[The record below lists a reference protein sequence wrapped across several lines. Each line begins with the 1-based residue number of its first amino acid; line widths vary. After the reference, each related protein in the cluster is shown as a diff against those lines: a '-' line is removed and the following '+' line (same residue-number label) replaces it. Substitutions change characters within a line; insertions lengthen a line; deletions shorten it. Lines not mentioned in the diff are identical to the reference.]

1 MTPDQ
6 VSAVRARVEQALGAA
21 IRCPYCGIEGCACDH
36 RWGESCR
43 CLASQPLFKY
53 AKELTDA
60 IWPIMESALRSVP
73 LSAETEGLRDKIADA
88 WWAGRQSVRQWC
100 PKCHGEDVPCDKC
113 KGSGREL
120 LPRQLAA
127 PAVSR
132 EAEGAQDEP
141 SDVAFINMTLALF
154 NAVDM
159 ISPKEAG
166 DGWQREFLKYRRAL
180 EKSREASVPQGGEFT
195 AAEVEAELAAEVRR
209 RQGSSNAAICRMLRA
224 YARALSSAPGE
235 RT

>member
-88 WWAGRQSVRQWC
+88 WWAGRQSVRQWSVESASG
-100 PKCHGEDVPCDKC
+100 PQLIAACDDLINK
-113 KGSGREL
+113 L
-120 LPRQLAA
+120 LAA
-127 PAVSR
+127 PTV
-132 EAEGAQDEP
+132 AQAP
-141 SDVAFINMTLALF
+141 Q
-154 NAVDM
+154 
-159 ISPKEAG
+159 PKPE
-166 DGWQREFLKYRRAL
+166 DR
-180 EKSREASVPQGGEFT
+180 
-195 AAEVEAELAAEVRR
+195 
-209 RQGSSNAAICRMLRA
+209 
-224 YARALSSAPGE
+224 
-235 RT
+235 

>member
-6 VSAVRARVEQALGAA
+6 VSAVRARVEQALGKAL
-21 IRCPYCGIEGCACDH
+21 RCPYCAFEGCACNH
-36 RWGESCR
+36 SWGDSCR
-43 CLASQPLFKY
+43 CLANQPNFNF
-53 AKELTDA
+53 AHELTDV
-60 IWPIMESALRSVP
+60 IWPIVEAALRVAP
-73 LSAETEGLRDKIADA
+73 
-88 WWAGRQSVRQWC
+88 AGVTPSLPCYCCSESGCSDGCMCSRSC